1 MPTTYADRLARQL
14 RRVARDTCD
23 LPDRLARLLRNAS
36 GLILVQQALLQN
48 RDREIRR
55 LKRKLAVAREDLHQ
69 LRRTNG
75 HLRRR
80 VSRPLIVTEEK
91 FNGWPECGGK

>member
-14 RRVARDTCD
+14 RKAARDGCELSD
-23 LPDRLARLLRNAS
+23 SQARLLRSAS
-36 GLILVQQALLQN
+36 GLILVQQAVLLN
-48 RDREIRR
+48 RLKELRR
-55 LKRKLAVAREDLHQ
+55 VKRKLAVAREDKHQ

-80 VSRPLIVTEEK
+80 VARPAVVTEEK
-91 FNGWPECGGK
+91 WTGWRS